1 MNYINLLTSKE
12 QNFIERIVTEHS
24 KYEEIQTVAVI
35 GSLAKG
41 YYSEISD
48 IDILILVEDQEFKF
62 EECIKYIENLGVD
75 VKMQDDAF
83 DIKFENRNISLLYKS
98 SETFLEYIGN
108 VIEGQ
113 CIELVYKTWAY
124 GGVISDVILIDMRN
138 AIVLFDKKG
147 KLKEYSEL
155 LRKGYPEILSKK
167 IVDYSRDLIKKR
179 LGAIVK
185 YENNILIYRIIV
197 DELFVSFIRYVY
209 AAKKEFNPGLKHIF
223 SKNNIDFLETHMREL
238 IEVKNVLPDVQGFC
252 EYISKY
258 IEQGDIK

>member
-1 MNYINLLTSKE
+1 MNYIDLLTFKE
-12 QNFIERIVTEHS
+12 QNFIERIVAEHS

-41 YYSEISD
+41 YYSKISD
-48 IDILILVEDQEFKF
+48 IDILILVENQEFRF
-62 EECIKYIENLGVD
+62 EECIKYIENLGID
-75 VKMQDDAF
+75 AKMQDDAF

-98 SETFLEYIGN
+98 SETFLEYIGG

-113 CIELVYKTWAY
+113 YIEMVYKTWAY

-147 KLKEYSEL
+147 RLKEYSEL

-167 IVDYSRDLIKKR
+167 IVDYNRELIEKR
-179 LGAIVK
+179 LSAIVK
-185 YENNILIYRIIV
+185 YQSNILIHRIIV

-209 AAKKEFNPGLKHIF
+209 AVKKEFNPGLKHIF
-223 SKNNIDFLETHMREL
+223 SENNRDFLEVHMPEL
-238 IEVKNVLPDVQGFC
+238 IEVKNALPDIQDFC
-252 EYISKY
+252 KYISNY
-258 IEQGDIK
+258 MEQGDIR